1 MPATVDPYVESKIMT
16 APPHQLHLMVV
27 DGAIRYTT
35 AAEDALRCRDR
46 EKAHF
51 AFDLARRHVAELIS
65 GLDAKKQPDVVRKLE
80 ALFLFAHRAL
90 VEADLRKDPSRIAD
104 ALVVLRMHRE
114 TWLALG
120 DKLRSE
126 SATMELSKSENGFS
140 WSL

>member
-16 APPHQLHLMVV
+16 ATPHQLHLMVV

-35 AAEDALRCRDR
+35 AAEEALRCRDR

-51 AFDLARRHVAELIS
+51 AFDLARRHVAELIA
-65 GLDAKKQPDVVRKLE
+65 GLDAEKQPEVVRKLE

-90 VEADLRKDPSRIAD
+90 VDADVQKDPNRIVD

-114 TWLALG
+114 TWVALG
-120 DKLRSE
+120 EKLRSE
-126 SATMELSKSENGFS
+126 SAPTDSVEAENGFS